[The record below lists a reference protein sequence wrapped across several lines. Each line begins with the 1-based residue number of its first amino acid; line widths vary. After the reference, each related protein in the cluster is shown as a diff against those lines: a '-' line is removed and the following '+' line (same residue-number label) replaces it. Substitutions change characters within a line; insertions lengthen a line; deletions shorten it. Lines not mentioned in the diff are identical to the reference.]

1 MMMDDYG
8 RFQPRTHQR
17 INQLQ
22 TRLRTLDLP
31 PTSEAHIHDALGVML
46 DAHCEQK
53 GRQSG
58 EDYAQ
63 HPLEVALHVIEQ
75 FGATSPEVII
85 AALLHDTVEDQAR
98 KLVAMRDTLPSTD
111 GELQEQALRALADR
125 FGPRVAELVSILTNP
140 DFDALLAQYR
150 RAGQETDKYQLY
162 SQHFA
167 QIYERDAEAFMI
179 KMADFAQNA
188 LHLDTVP
195 EGSRK
200 AHFRRKYG
208 PVILLTLDRLQTLTD
223 PAHPLF
229 AQRAALTAQ
238 LTAVYQ
244 RDYAPFINV

>member
-1 MMMDDYG
+1 MMDDYG

-98 KLVAMRDTLPSTD
+98 KLVAMRGDDRPGMKRAEPAGRDDRRPSPGRRRHAEERHSCPRSGAH
-111 GELQEQALRALADR
+111 GER
-125 FGPRVAELVSILTNP
+125 GPWR
-140 DFDALLAQYR
+140 
-150 RAGQETDKYQLY
+150 
-162 SQHFA
+162 
-167 QIYERDAEAFMI
+167 
-179 KMADFAQNA
+179 
-188 LHLDTVP
+188 
-195 EGSRK
+195 
-200 AHFRRKYG
+200 
-208 PVILLTLDRLQTLTD
+208 
-223 PAHPLF
+223 
-229 AQRAALTAQ
+229 
-238 LTAVYQ
+238 
-244 RDYAPFINV
+244 